1 MSCAGGIRLEPIV
14 FAAMLASACLHACW
28 NAWVKSRAAP
38 HEALATVVI
47 ACGVPQGVLLL
58 IYGFPPLPAWPWIA
72 VTVVLGTG
80 ALLLL
85 GSAYREGDF
94 AVAYPLI
101 RGLIPLVLVIAAMP
115 LFAEYPTLHG
125 IAGIACVSAGLVLIA
140 WESARRTRTMTLKGL
155 AFAALAAAV
164 TAASVV
170 SDAKG
175 ARVSGNPFS
184 YAATIS
190 VLNAI
195 VMAGVWSLRTSSVVA
210 MLTSHAAVAAG
221 GAMIATISYILFI
234 WSLMQAPVAMVA
246 ALRETSMLFAVLLA
260 VLALRER
267 IGFFRLTAV
276 ALMFAGILLIRL

>member
-1 MSCAGGIRLEPIV
+1 LDAIV
-14 FAAMLASACLHACW
+14 FAAMLASACLHATW

-38 HEALATVVI
+38 HEALAAVVI
-47 ACGVPQGVLLL
+47 ACGVPQGVLLV
-58 IYGFPPLPAWPWIA
+58 IYGLPPLPAWPWIA

-101 RGLIPLVLVIAAMP
+101 RGLIPLVLVLAAVP
-115 LFAEYPTLHG
+115 LFAERPTVHG
-125 IAGIACVSAGLVLIA
+125 AAGIVCVSAGLVLIA

-155 AFAALAAAV
+155 AFAAVAAAV

-195 VMAGVWSLRTSSVVA
+195 VMAAIWSRRKSVAA
-210 MLTSHAAVAAG
+210 MLTAHRAVAAG
-221 GAMIATISYILFI
+221 GAMIATVSYILFI
-234 WSLMQAPVAMVA
+234 WSLMQAPVAIVA
-246 ALRETSMLFAVLLA
+246 ALRETSMLFAVVIA
-260 VLALRER
+260 AFVLRER
-267 IGFFRLTAV
+267 IGLWRLAAV

>member
-1 MSCAGGIRLEPIV
+1 MGTAPVEPIV
-14 FAAMLASACLHACW
+14 FAAMLASASLHACW
-28 NAWVKSRAAP
+28 NAWVKSSPAP
-38 HEALATVVI
+38 HQALAAVVI
-47 ACGVPQGVLLL
+47 ACGVPQGVLLML
-58 IYGFPPLPAWPWIA
+58 YGFPPQAAWPWIA

-101 RGLIPLVLVIAAMP
+101 RGLIPLVLAVAAVP
-115 LFAEYPTLHG
+115 LFAERPTTYG
-125 IAGIACVSAGLVLIA
+125 AAGIVCVSAGLVLIA

-155 AFAALAAAV
+155 AFAALAAGV

-195 VMAGVWSLRTSSVVA
+195 VMAAIWSVRTSSLPA
-210 MLTSHAAVAAG
+210 MLTAHGAVAAG
-221 GAMIATISYILFI
+221 GAMIATVSYILFI

-246 ALRETSMLFAVLLA
+246 ALRETSMLFAVLIA
-260 VLALRER
+260 AFALRER
-267 IGFFRLTAV
+267 IGGWRLV
-276 ALMFAGILLIRL
+276 AIGLMFAGILLIRL

>member
-1 MSCAGGIRLEPIV
+1 
-14 FAAMLASACLHACW
+14 ML
-28 NAWVKSRAAP
+28 
-38 HEALATVVI
+38 
-47 ACGVPQGVLLL
+47 
-58 IYGFPPLPAWPWIA
+58 YGFPPQAAWPWIA

-101 RGLIPLVLVIAAMP
+101 RGLIPLVLAVAAVP
-115 LFAEYPTLHG
+115 LFAERPTTYG
-125 IAGIACVSAGLVLIA
+125 AAGIVCVSAGLVLIA

-155 AFAALAAAV
+155 AFAALAAGV

-195 VMAGVWSLRTSSVVA
+195 VMAAIWSVRTSSLPA
-210 MLTSHAAVAAG
+210 MLTAHGAVAAG
-221 GAMIATISYILFI
+221 GAMIATVSYILFI

-246 ALRETSMLFAVLLA
+246 ARRDRADVRRHSSDPALRSVGNRETAGRLHCRGDE
-260 VLALRER
+260 RER
-267 IGFFRLTAV
+267 AALARPGHHSV
-276 ALMFAGILLIRL
+276 AARERAGG

>member
-1 MSCAGGIRLEPIV
+1 LEPIV
-14 FAAMLASACLHACW
+14 FAAMLASASLHAAW
-28 NAWVKSRAAP
+28 NAWVKSSAAP
-38 HEALATVVI
+38 HEALAAVVI
-47 ACGVPQGVLLL
+47 GSGVPQGVLLL
-58 IYGFPPLPAWPWIA
+58 IYGFPPLVAWPWIV
-72 VTVVLGTG
+72 VTVGLGTV

-101 RGLIPLVLVIAAMP
+101 RGLIPLVLVLAAIP
-115 LFAEYPTLHG
+115 LFAEHPTIYG
-125 IAGIACVSAGLVLIA
+125 VAGIACVSGGLVLIA

-175 ARVSGNPFS
+175 ARVSGSPFS
-184 YAATIS
+184 YAATIA

-195 VMAGVWSLRTSSVVA
+195 LMAGIWATRTRSVAA
-210 MLTSHAAVAAG
+210 MLTAHAAVAAG
-221 GAMIATISYILFI
+221 GAVIATVSYILFI

-246 ALRETSMLFAVLLA
+246 ALRETSMLFAIVIA
-260 VLALRER
+260 VFVLRER
-267 IGFFRLTAV
+267 IGLWRLAAV